1 MKTRIRA
8 LVLILA
14 ALAGGTW
21 YLARVGGDAAVSLRA
36 SGTVEARD
44 ADLGFQSAGRVL
56 EVRVAEGTTVEAASE
71 FARIDARELDAA
83 FVSAQ
88 AQLAVAEARL
98 DELNAGAARPQEL
111 ASIEAGLRSASR
123 QVEAA
128 ARELDRART
137 LHDGGAISRQAFDQA
152 ETRVE
157 LSRATRDQ
165 AEQALALLREGPRA
179 EQVAVQTAFVEQARA
194 NVARVAAVLA
204 NTVIHAPFAGIVT
217 VRHREPGEAV
227 APGAPVLTLLD
238 PGNRWVLIHVPAV
251 EIGRVRL
258 GMPAE
263 IVSDTYPERPYPG
276 EVVFIGDEAEFTP
289 RNVQTAD
296 ERTRLVYAV
305 RVRITGDPEFTLKP
319 GVPADVTL
327 LEPGP

>member
-1 MKTRIRA
+1 MTPRCRSE
-8 LVLILA
+8 
-14 ALAGGTW
+14 
-21 YLARVGGDAAVSLRA
+21 RR
-36 SGTVEARD
+36 GTVEATD

-56 EVRVAEGTTVEAASE
+56 EVRVTEGTTVEPASE
-71 FARIDARELDAA
+71 LARLDARELDAA
-83 FVSAQ
+83 LVSAE

-98 DELNAGAARPQEL
+98 DDLNEGARPQEL
-111 ASIEAGLRSASR
+111 ASAEAVLRSASR
-123 QVEAA
+123 QVEEAV
-128 ARELDRART
+128 RELDRART
-137 LHDGGAISRQAFDQA
+137 LHDGRAISRQALDQA

-157 LSRATRDQ
+157 LSGATRDQ

-179 EQVAVQTAFVEQARA
+179 EQVAAQRAFVEQARA
-194 NVARVAAVLA
+194 NVARVAAALA

-217 VRHREPGEAV
+217 IRHREPGEAV

-238 PGNRWVLIHVPAV
+238 PDNRWVRIYVPAV
-251 EIGRVRL
+251 EIGRVQL

-296 ERTRLVYAV
+296 ERTRLVYPV